1 MQQGTYALGK
11 HEEDIQL
18 LLLVFFLCVCFL
30 SKATIVIMLNCRA
43 QA

>member
-18 LLLVFFLCVCFL
+18 LLLGFFCVCVF
-30 SKATIVIMLNCRA
+30 SE
-43 QA
+43 